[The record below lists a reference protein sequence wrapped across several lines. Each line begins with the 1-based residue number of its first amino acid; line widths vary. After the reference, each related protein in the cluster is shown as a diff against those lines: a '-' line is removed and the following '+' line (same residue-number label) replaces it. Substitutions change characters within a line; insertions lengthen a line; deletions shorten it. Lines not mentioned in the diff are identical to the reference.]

1 MPTEL
6 NVQSMYFPEELLVF
20 LWETSLFTSDVFL
33 LFKFVTSQTK

>member
-1 MPTEL
+1 MPTDL
-6 NVQSMYFPEELLVF
+6 NVQNMYFLQELFVF